1 MDEKT
6 ANAVYTKEDFI
17 NGSAPF
23 EEVYALRENPLEFLQ
38 AKERMTSVAK
48 ACGVSGFKTLFKA
61 YCETVKMA
69 DDGSFAGNGQQFRES
84 TYRD

>member
-23 EEVYALRENPLEFLQ
+23 EEVYTLSSLVKGTSLADFHANLQCLVPTPAQGSRPNIFLF
-38 AKERMTSVAK
+38 T
-48 ACGVSGFKTLFKA
+48 G
-61 YCETVKMA
+61 
-69 DDGSFAGNGQQFRES
+69 
-84 TYRD
+84 

>member
-23 EEVYALRENPLEFLQ
+23 EEVYALRENPLELTTDR
-38 AKERMTSVAK
+38 KSVVRERV
-48 ACGVSGFKTLFKA
+48 
-61 YCETVKMA
+61 
-69 DDGSFAGNGQQFRES
+69 
-84 TYRD
+84 